1 MVKRLG
7 NGDIQLE
14 SRNRA
19 NQLDRSLIEIYEE
32 LEAAPWNGMAKID
45 EF

>member
-1 MVKRLG
+1 MKRLG

-14 SRNRA
+14 SRNRVS
-19 NQLDRSLIEIYEE
+19 QVDISLIEVSEE
-32 LEAAPWNGMAKID
+32 LEATPWNGMAKID